1 MRMPDDINI
10 MEIATLD
17 FLDLLNMSN
26 MSLNSTNIEA
36 SWDKSSNRIVFHRGK
51 FKLFIYLSEHL
62 LRIEYATGR
71 VFQGTVELCQLDTN
85 MICCFTHK
93 NQISEVSDHVLR
105 IFACR
110 SSIENYA
117 LAEIIRRD
125 NRITNHIV
133 ISNADL
139 DSKTLASFLMQIKN
153 YNPDFVKDILMKKVF
168 ESSEFKAFSSAASKC
183 EYSDQEIKDFVV
195 ESFSQ
200 QIKNIK

>member
-1 MRMPDDINI
+1 MRMPDDIKI

-17 FLDLLNMSN
+17 FLDLLN

-36 SWDKSSNRIVFHRGK
+36 SWDKSSNRIVFHRGR
-51 FKLFIYLSEHL
+51 FRSFIYLSEHL
-62 LRIEYATGR
+62 WRIEYATGR
-71 VFQGTVELCQLDTN
+71 AFQGTVELYQLDTDT
-85 MICCFTHK
+85 ICCFTNK

-110 SSIENYA
+110 SRIENYA

-133 ISNADL
+133 ISNTHL
-139 DSKTLASFLMQIKN
+139 DSKTLASFLMQIKS

-168 ESSEFKAFSSAASKC
+168 ETSEFKAFSSAASKC
-183 EYSDQEIKDFVV
+183 EYSDQEIKDFVA

-200 QIKNIK
+200 QIKNSK